1 MRNINDI
8 YELLQFTCNKNQ
20 RGYISPAEF
29 NRAINA
35 VSMQLFKEKIG
46 LPEEYQPGRPVP
58 RVALGI
64 TLKNLED
71 VDPFMEEA
79 EMTSATTTG
88 WTKPDDFVYPVS
100 LYSVQASGRKPIDLV
115 GHQELNE
122 ALASTVFQPTTEYP
136 LAASV
141 AGKIKVY
148 PANTPTCHITFLRL
162 PAAIAWAGTLT
173 NGRLVYDV
181 ATSVQPEWPQATWN
195 ELFTRSLSLFGV
207 NLKAQDIAQYSML
220 KKQEGM

>member
-8 YELLQFTCNKNQ
+8 YELLQFVCNKNQ
-20 RGYISPAEF
+20 RGYISPGEF

-46 LPEEYQPGRPVP
+46 LPEEYQLGRPIP

-71 VDPFMEEA
+71 VDPFIKEV
-79 EMTSATTTG
+79 EMTGATTTG
-88 WTKPDDFVYPVS
+88 WVKPADFVYPVS
-100 LYSVQASGRKPIDLV
+100 MYSVQALGRKSIDLV
-115 GHQELNE
+115 GHQELND

-136 LAASV
+136 IAASV

-148 PANTPTCHITFLRL
+148 PVNTPACHVTFLRMPQGIL
-162 PAAIAWAGTLT
+162 WAGTLVS
-173 NGRLVYDV
+173 GRLVYDE
-181 ATSVQPEWPQATWN
+181 ATSTQPEWPQATWN
-195 ELFTRSLSLFGV
+195 ELFTRCLSLFGV
-207 NLKAQDIAQYSML
+207 NLKAQDITQYSVM